1 VALLSQEVVV
11 NGGGVE
17 GFWEGYP
24 CLRAALMET
33 AAEMGFPGLSGLG
46 TGTGFV
52 RELMASIG
60 SGKLKQ
66 MEDKCKEVRMAQLE
80 VYVKRMELV
89 HELGEVVLEAMKR
102 R

>member
-1 VALLSQEVVV
+1 VTVALPSQEVVV
-11 NGGGVE
+11 NGGGLE

-24 CLRAALMET
+24 CLRVSLMET
-33 AAEMGFPGLSGLG
+33 TAEMGFQGLLGLG
-46 TGTGFV
+46 TGTGFA

-60 SGKLKQ
+60 STRKLKQ

-89 HELGEVVLEAMKR
+89 HECWNKWLIFY
-102 R
+102 